1 MNTPHR
7 RNNMEQKEAIMNA
20 INEMK
25 TSIKAIP
32 DYGEKMKSMEDAIA
46 ELQLAQQKSAF
57 APQGKQVNIEDVKS
71 VIAYMKGE
79 TKTVG
84 TVLQPTSG
92 GYLAAPWFSDRVVA
106 KLYDTSPMMDVA
118 EVIQVDGNIAE
129 LPVETSAVSGS
140 WVGEIQSRAAS
151 DWMLGMANIAVNEYI
166 AKMPVSQVLLEDS
179 NVASIESY
187 LVNNAAR
194 SIGRAIGKAFVDGT
208 GDKQPNGIFVES
220 NLNAS
225 NRITASDSTYHTI
238 ETGDLL
244 DAMAAVPSEALYNA
258 KWLMSTT
265 TFFQI
270 AKNYQGETGV
280 VIMPL
285 ADTIKPMLFGHE
297 VVFMDAPD
305 AGSAANTI
313 AAVFGDIFN
322 AYKIVMRKSLEMQ
335 RDPYSAA
342 DSGQVVM
349 RYRTR
354 VGGAVVQP
362 DSLAYI
368 KTA

>member
-1 MNTPHR
+1 
-7 RNNMEQKEAIMNA
+7 MEQKTAIMQT
-20 INEMK
+20 IEDIK
-25 TSIKAIP
+25 TSVKAIP
-32 DYGEKMKSMEDAIA
+32 NYGEDIKQLKDAVST
-46 ELQLAQQKSAF
+46 LQLAEQKMAYGNPGMS
-57 APQGKQVNIEDVKS
+57 PTEIKS
-71 VIAYMKGE
+71 VIDYMAKGE
-79 TKTVG
+79 VKTVG

-106 KLYDTSPMMDVA
+106 KLYNTSPMMNVA

-129 LPVETSAVSGS
+129 LPVEVSAVSGN
-140 WVGEIQSRAAS
+140 WVGEIEARAAS
-151 DWMLGMANIAVNEYI
+151 NWTLGMANIPVNEYI

-179 NVASIESY
+179 NVVSVEDY
-187 LVNNAAR
+187 LTNNASRA
-194 SIGRAIGKAFVDGT
+194 IGRAIGKAFIDGT
-208 GDKQPNGIFVES
+208 GGKQPSGIFVEG
-220 NLNAS
+220 NLNSS
-225 NRITASDSTYHTI
+225 NRITASDSTNHTI
-238 ETGDLL
+238 ETDDLL
-244 DAMAAVPSEALYNA
+244 DAMAKVPSEALDNA

-270 AKNYQGETGV
+270 AKNYKDETGV

-285 ADTIKPMLFGHE
+285 GDQIKPQLFGKE
-297 VVFMDAPD
+297 VVFMDAPS

-342 DSGQVVM
+342 DNGQVVM

-362 DSLAYI
+362 DSLSYI

>member
-1 MNTPHR
+1 
-7 RNNMEQKEAIMNA
+7 MEQKEAIMNA

-25 TSIKAIP
+25 TSVKAIP
-32 DYGEKMKSMEDAIA
+32 NYGEDIKSMKEAIA
-46 ELQLAQQKSAF
+46 EIQLAQQKSAF
-57 APQGKQVNIEDVKS
+57 TPSGMNVNEVKS
-71 VIAYMKGE
+71 VIDYMRGE

-140 WVGEIQSRAAS
+140 WVGEIQSRPTS
-151 DWMLGMANIAVNEYI
+151 DWTLGMANIAVNEYI

-194 SIGRAIGKAFVDGT
+194 AIGRAIGKAFVDGD
-208 GDKQPNGIFVES
+208 GDKKPNGIFVES

-225 NRITASDSTYHTI
+225 NKITASDSTYHTI

-244 DAMAAVPSEALYNA
+244 DAMAAVPAEALDNA

-285 ADTIKPMLFGHE
+285 ADNIKPQLFGHE

-305 AGSAANTI
+305 AGAANKI
-313 AAVFGDIFN
+313 AAVFGDVFN

-342 DSGQVVM
+342 DNGQVVM

-362 DSLAYI
+362 DSLSFI